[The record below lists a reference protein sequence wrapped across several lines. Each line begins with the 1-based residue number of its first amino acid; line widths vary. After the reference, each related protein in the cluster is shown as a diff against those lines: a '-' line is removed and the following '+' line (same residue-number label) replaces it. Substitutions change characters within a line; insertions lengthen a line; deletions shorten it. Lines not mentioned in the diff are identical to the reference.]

1 MPGSN
6 RRSLLRK
13 RASIQVDYFNED
25 EEDQK
30 FKVPKFQPLSSRYKK
45 LEDKRAKEEE
55 KEKQKMLK
63 KQKALKEA
71 EEAEANVQAINR
83 TNKKLELEKVEIQ
96 YQEDLYKLYTFYL
109 LFITNY
115 TIRGMD
121 FCF

>member
-71 EEAEANVQAINR
+71 EEAEANVQAIGR
-83 TNKKLELEKVEIQ
+83 TNKKLELEKVESYFVQ
-96 YQEDLYKLYTFYL
+96 KLK
-109 LFITNY
+109 
-115 TIRGMD
+115 R
-121 FCF
+121 

>member
-71 EEAEANVQAINR
+71 EEAEANVQAIGR

-121 FCF
+121 CF

>member
-71 EEAEANVQAINR
+71 EEAEANVQAIGR

>member
-63 KQKALKEA
+63 KQKDLKEA
-71 EEAEANVQAINR
+71 EEAEANVQAIGR